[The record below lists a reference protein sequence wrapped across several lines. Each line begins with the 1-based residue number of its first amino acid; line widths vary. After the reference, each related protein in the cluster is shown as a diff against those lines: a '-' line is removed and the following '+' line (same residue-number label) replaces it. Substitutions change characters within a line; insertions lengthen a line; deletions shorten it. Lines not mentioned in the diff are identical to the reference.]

1 MQSRVLNGVFGGCL
15 QQGSHGPRQGDV
27 WVGGDPRASGMHG
40 AIRGRSG
47 ESFHWPEL
55 HFVHITQASLHGL
68 QQVPHAQRAVKG
80 KSAELRKTAAGFM
93 SAAQLAM
100 TWCTSSLSCMQAVHP
115 GLATTVHSD
124 VLSHASNGHTEP
136 PHINAASSFPSL
148 DAANDLYSSFEP
160 IMGARVLELAH
171 IRLPQ

>member
-1 MQSRVLNGVFGGCL
+1 
-15 QQGSHGPRQGDV
+15 
-27 WVGGDPRASGMHG
+27 
-40 AIRGRSG
+40 
-47 ESFHWPEL
+47 
-55 HFVHITQASLHGL
+55 
-68 QQVPHAQRAVKG
+68 
-80 KSAELRKTAAGFM
+80 M

-100 TWCTSSLSCMQAVHP
+100 TWRTSSLSCMQAVHP

-136 PHINAASSFPSL
+136 PHINAASSFPSI
-148 DAANDLYSSFEP
+148 DTANDLFSSFEP